1 MKFKLTT
8 LAWLLGMIWSS
19 VAISQPD
26 THPVLQGYIQQ
37 ALDSNLVLRQK
48 HIALHKSMLAL
59 QEARSYFL
67 PSINFS
73 GSYTLAA
80 GGRDIYI
87 PVGDLLNPVYA
98 TLNQLTGTTKFPTVS
113 NVEEQ
118 LLPNNFY
125 DAKVRTTYPLFNPDI
140 RYNRDIKQQQIQLSE
155 GEIAIYKRELIKDV
169 KTAYYTYL
177 LATRG
182 IEIYESTRAVVERSL
197 RTNQSLLVNGKGL
210 PAYVSRSEADLQQV
224 EAQIENARNEA
235 AKARAYF
242 NFLLNRPLQ
251 DSIVTTEPALPA
263 LAVLQGYSDS
273 LLANREEL
281 KQLQTAESINRT
293 AIAMNEAYW
302 KPRVNLFADLGMQ
315 AFEWKVNDQS
325 PYYMAGVQLE
335 FPIFQGKRNQYRI
348 EQSKKDL
355 EQIKTQQN
363 LVNQQLGLQA
373 FTAKN
378 NVLTA
383 FANYKAA
390 QKQVQA
396 STSYFKLIDR
406 GRTEGTNSFIEW
418 LDARNQYTTVQLQE
432 QLTKYRTLIAWA
444 DYERQTA
451 AITINN

>member
-1 MKFKLTT
+1 
-8 LAWLLGMIWSS
+8 
-19 VAISQPD
+19 
-26 THPVLQGYIQQ
+26 
-37 ALDSNLVLRQK
+37 
-48 HIALHKSMLAL
+48 
-59 QEARSYFL
+59 
-67 PSINFS
+67 
-73 GSYTLAA
+73 
-80 GGRDIYI
+80 
-87 PVGDLLNPVYA
+87 
-98 TLNQLTGTTKFPTVS
+98 
-113 NVEEQ
+113 
-118 LLPNNFY
+118 
-125 DAKVRTTYPLFNPDI
+125 
-140 RYNRDIKQQQIQLSE
+140 
-155 GEIAIYKRELIKDV
+155 
-169 KTAYYTYL
+169 
-177 LATRG
+177 
-182 IEIYESTRAVVERSL
+182 
-197 RTNQSLLVNGKGL
+197 
-210 PAYVSRSEADLQQV
+210 
-224 EAQIENARNEA
+224 
-235 AKARAYF
+235 
-242 NFLLNRPLQ
+242 
-251 DSIVTTEPALPA
+251 
-263 LAVLQGYSDS
+263 
-273 LLANREEL
+273 
-281 KQLQTAESINRT
+281 
-293 AIAMNEAYW
+293 
-302 KPRVNLFADLGMQ
+302 MQ